1 MFTTRAATILITGA
15 TDGLGERVATDLAAR
30 GATLLLHGRDPD
42 KGNRVLARI
51 REITGNDRL
60 RYFNAD
66 FSSLAAVERLA
77 AAVAASQQRLDVLV
91 NNAGLGA
98 GPQPSRRETSSDG
111 FELRFA
117 VNYLA
122 PFLLTRRL
130 LPLLRRTAEE
140 VGGARIVNVASVAQ
154 RAIDFGD
161 VMLEQGYDGMGA
173 YSQSKLALVMFTF
186 DLAEELAGTGV
197 TVNALHPASL
207 MDTKMVRE
215 WFGMPRTTVAE
226 GARYLERLVVAP
238 ELAGVSGRYFDQGEP
253 SHALGQAYDETARR
267 QLRELSIR
275 LTGLDAPS
283 PGARV

>member
-1 MFTTRAATILITGA
+1 MHNPEQLTILITGA
-15 TDGLGERVATDLAAR
+15 TDGLGQKVATDLAAK
-30 GATLLLHGRDPD
+30 GVTVLLHGRDPD
-42 KGNRVLARI
+42 KGRRVEAGI
-51 REITGNDRL
+51 REATGSDRL
-60 RYFNAD
+60 HYFNAD
-66 FSSLAAVERLA
+66 LSSLAEVDRLA
-77 AAVAASQQRLDVLV
+77 ASIAEGRPRLDVLI
-91 NNAGLGA
+91 NNAGIGA
-98 GPQPSRRETSSDG
+98 GPDPKRRETSADG

-140 VGGARIVNVASVAQ
+140 SGKARIVNVASVAQ

-161 VMLEQGYDGMGA
+161 VMLERNYDGMRA

-215 WFGMPRTTVAE
+215 WFGTPRTSVEE
-226 GARYLERLVVAP
+226 GASYVERLAVAG
-238 ELAGVSGRYFDQGEP
+238 ELDGVSGVYFDQGEP
-253 SHALGQAYDETARR
+253 SRAAEQAYDEKARR
-267 QLRELSIR
+267 RLRELSIKW
-275 LTGLDAPS
+275 TGFNDS
-283 PGARV
+283 E